1 MYSIPSYISQHLL
14 NAYFVSRWGAFI
26 YVLVSYCCV
35 TTTKS
40 VMYNNKH
47 LFVTHCRDTLGLGEP
62 GRAWSGGSSS
72 SCRSAH
78 VLCDLL
84 HVSHPPGQMGMPG
97 YVLQVTTGVEDHK
110 PCCVGT
116 LCHIYQY
123 STGPNKPHGQTQG
136 QMVGKFLFFLWEEL
150 QSCLTIFL
158 DTALGEEQGSRI
170 QLINSVVLHT
180 QKEPVPCWAYLA
192 LGIPGMYKDSISAL
206 RAHRPVEET
215 VIVFKWSK

>member
-1 MYSIPSYISQHLL
+1 M
-14 NAYFVSRWGAFI
+14 
-26 YVLVSYCCV
+26 
-35 TTTKS
+35 
-40 VMYNNKH
+40 
-47 LFVTHCRDTLGLGEP
+47 
-62 GRAWSGGSSS
+62 
-72 SCRSAH
+72 
-78 VLCDLL
+78 LCDLL
-84 HVSHPPGQMGMPG
+84 HVSHPPGQMGVPG

-170 QLINSVVLHT
+170 QLIILYTIHLMPST
-180 QKEPVPCWAYLA
+180 PCELDNTI
-192 LGIPGMYKDSISAL
+192 LITERKL
-206 RAHRPVEET
+206 RLRDIKPLTMVEERARIKT
-215 VIVFKWSK
+215 NTHPACSLSFQSSRLHADSEGLAQRRRAMYLCTYFLRIRKRGRLLVP